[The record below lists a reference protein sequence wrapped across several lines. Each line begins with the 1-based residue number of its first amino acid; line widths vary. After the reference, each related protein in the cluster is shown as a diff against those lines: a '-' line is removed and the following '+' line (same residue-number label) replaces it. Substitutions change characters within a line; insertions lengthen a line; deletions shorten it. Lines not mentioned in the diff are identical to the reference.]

1 MGTLEQRLAAL
12 GQQNQELRDEV
23 AAMKD
28 GLSAFFE
35 RMNKPGAL
43 QIADAVINVQ
53 NGLIFPATANLSTNA
68 NTLDDY
74 EESLTSGWTP
84 VDASGAALSL
94 TGANGTY
101 IKVGAL
107 VVAWGSLT
115 YPATADA
122 TATKIGGLPFTVK
135 NVVSIGGGGMVGTC
149 TETTLD
155 AVQPIVNTTNLQF
168 LQSNGNSVTN
178 ATMSGDGVAFCL
190 IYAV

>member
-1 MGTLEQRLAAL
+1 VSLTKKRWTAPGLTGDWVVDGPRLVQSINAYLLSLEDKGSLSIGEASITA
-12 GQQNQELRDEV
+12 NQ
-23 AAMKD
+23 
-28 GLSAFFE
+28 G
-35 RMNKPGAL
+35 
-43 QIADAVINVQ
+43 IA
-53 NGLIFPATANLSTNA
+53 FPATQVASTDA

-84 VDASGAALSL
+84 VDASGASLAL

-107 VVAWGSLT
+107 VVAWGSFT

-122 TATKIGGLPFTVK
+122 SATKIGGLPFTVK
-135 NVVSIGGGGMVGTC
+135 NVVSIGGGGMVGSC

-155 AVQPIVNTTNLQF
+155 MAQPIVNTSNLQF